1 MEIGA
6 TYVEIILYG
15 IQYISGWNTSK
26 NRIGKGSRNYEKSRI
41 FSIFDDDGS
50 GQI

>member
-1 MEIGA
+1 MEISA
-6 TYVEIILYG
+6 TYVEIILDG
-15 IQYISGWNTSK
+15 IQYISGWNTFK
-26 NRIGKGSRNYEKSRI
+26 NRIVKGSRNYEKSRI